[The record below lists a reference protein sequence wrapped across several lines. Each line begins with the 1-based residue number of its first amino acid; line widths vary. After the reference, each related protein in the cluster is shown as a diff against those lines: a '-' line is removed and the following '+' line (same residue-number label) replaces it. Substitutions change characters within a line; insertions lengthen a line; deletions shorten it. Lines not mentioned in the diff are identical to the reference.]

1 MVDVALQRPTALHR
15 LLLDSVLVFSLLP
28 RSPEL
33 DSSLRRGMTRSAVDL
48 FVHLFYRF
56 YYFPLQ
62 TPLESSSVDVA
73 VFCLSLMGTD
83 YGSFLEEAHRVLS
96 PGGSLL
102 IAEVKSRFDP
112 HNGGADPRA
121 FVGALKRLG
130 FQMVRQDDSNKMFMW
145 WEFQKGGERKGG
157 GVAWPALKA
166 CIYKRR

>member
-1 MVDVALQRPTALHR
+1 
-15 LLLDSVLVFSLLP
+15 
-28 RSPEL
+28 
-33 DSSLRRGMTRSAVDL
+33 MTRSAVDL